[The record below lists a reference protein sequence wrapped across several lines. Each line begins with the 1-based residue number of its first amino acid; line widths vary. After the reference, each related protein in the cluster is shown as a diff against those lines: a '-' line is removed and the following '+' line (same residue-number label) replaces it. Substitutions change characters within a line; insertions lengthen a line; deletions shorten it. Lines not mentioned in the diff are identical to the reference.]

1 MGKHL
6 TDKQQK
12 FVDVLFSEAEGD
24 LQKAKHMA
32 GYSPN
37 VALHQVVNSVKEEV
51 IEATKTFM
59 AFNAP
64 KAAYA
69 IVSGVDTPTQLG
81 MRDKLNAAKDL
92 LDRTG
97 IVKTEKVEVQSAG
110 GLMILPAKDE
120 PIEDDDED

>member
-1 MGKHL
+1 MAKQL
-6 TDKQQK
+6 TEKQQK

-81 MRDKLNAAKDL
+81 MRDKLNAAKD
-92 LDRTG
+92 
-97 IVKTEKVEVQSAG
+97 
-110 GLMILPAKDE
+110 
-120 PIEDDDED
+120 